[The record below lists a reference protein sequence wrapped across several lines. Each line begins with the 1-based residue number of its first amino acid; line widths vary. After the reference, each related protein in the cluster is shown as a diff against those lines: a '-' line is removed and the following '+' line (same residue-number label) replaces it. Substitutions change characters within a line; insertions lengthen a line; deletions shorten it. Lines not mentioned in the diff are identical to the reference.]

1 MRYILLELKSV
12 IGQGVGAFILEP
24 AMDPVRFQTHPED
37 YKHWRLEVDGSAAR
51 VTMKVEAKHSLRKD
65 YELKLN
71 SYDLGV
77 DIELADLLMRLRF
90 EHPGVRAVLLTADNE
105 KVFSAGA
112 NIMMLRGS
120 EHHFKVNFCKF
131 TNETRF
137 NIEDLQLHQDQHW
150 ICGVRGVCAGGGY
163 ELAAA
168 CNEIILADDGNSAV
182 SLPEVELLGVLPG
195 TGGLTR
201 VVDKRKVRRDHADI
215 FSTIGVKGVKGKR
228 AVQWR
233 LVDKTIPLSKYKDHL
248 EQRLSEAAGESSG
261 LNGIELNPIE
271 MEQTA
276 AGLRMEYVDLKVGDT
291 AGQVSD
297 SEKSSRCATL
307 TIRAPEECP
316 ADAAAALDLG
326 DRWWALKAFRELELA
341 IFHLRFNYNQVGTII
356 VTTEGDAKVMLATDE
371 LLASG
376 GNWFVDRVRHYMS
389 RVLSRVDLTARS
401 FYALI
406 EPGSCFAGS
415 LLELALAADRSFM
428 MDDEDGENA
437 VWLSPMNGGPLPMA
451 NGLTRIASRFLAN
464 PEEGEALL
472 ARGGN
477 FDAVGAEEAGLVTY
491 ALDDID
497 WEDEVPLEIEA
508 RASMSPDALTGME
521 ANLRFCGPE
530 TIETKVYGRLSA
542 WQNWIFQRPNAVGQT
557 GALQSYGEPTTPK
570 FNWTRT

>member
-1 MRYILLELKSV
+1 
-12 IGQGVGAFILEP
+12 
-24 AMDPVRFQTHPED
+24 MDPVRFQTHPD
-37 YKHWRLEVDGSAAR
+37 RYNHWRLDVDGSAAR
-51 VTMKVEAKHSLRKD
+51 VTMKVDPKHSMRDD

-77 DIELADLLMRLRF
+77 DIELADLVMRLRF
-90 EHPGVRAVLLTADNE
+90 EHPQVKAVLLKADDE

-120 EHHFKVNFCKF
+120 AHHFKVNFCKF

-137 NIEDLQLHQDQHW
+137 NIEDLQANQGQHW

-168 CNEIILADDGNSAV
+168 CNEIVLADDGNSTV

-233 LVDKTIPLSKYKDHL
+233 LVDTAVPLSQFNEHL
-248 EQRLSEAAGESSG
+248 ETRLGEAAGTDG
-261 LNGIELNPIE
+261 GMKGIPLEPIE
-271 MEQTA
+271 MEIGA
-276 AGLRMEYVDLKVGDT
+276 NGLRMQYVDLKVGDA

-297 SEKSSRCATL
+297 PDKASRCATL
-307 TIRAPEECP
+307 TVRAPDSVPSSAEE
-316 ADAAAALDLG
+316 AYALGG
-326 DRWWALKAFRELELA
+326 DWWALKAFRELELA
-341 IFHLRFNYNQVGTII
+341 IFHLRFNYAEVGTVIL
-356 VTTEGDAKVMLATDE
+356 TTEGHAETLLATDE
-371 LLASG
+371 LLAKG
-376 GNWFVDRVRHYMS
+376 GNWYIERVRHYMS
-389 RVLSRVDLTARS
+389 RVLSRLDLTARS

-415 LLELALAADRSFM
+415 LLELALAADRSYM
-428 MDDEDGENA
+428 LDDEDGNNSISI
-437 VWLSPMNGGPLPMA
+437 SPMNAGPLPMA
-451 NGLTRIASRFLAN
+451 NGLTRIASRFLAS
-464 PEEGEALL
+464 PEEGETLL
-472 ARGGN
+472 AKGGDYN
-477 FDAVGAEEAGLVTY
+477 AAGAEEAGLITC

-530 TIETKVYGRLSA
+530 TLETKVFGRLSA

>member
-1 MRYILLELKSV
+1 
-12 IGQGVGAFILEP
+12 
-24 AMDPVRFQTHPED
+24 MDPIRFQTHPD
-37 YKHWRLEVDGSAAR
+37 RYNHWRLEVDGAAAR
-51 VTMKVEAKHSLRKD
+51 VTMKVEAEHSLRDD

-90 EHPGVRAVLLTADNE
+90 EHPGVRAVLLTADDE

-120 EHHFKVNFCKF
+120 AHHFKVNFCKF

-137 NIEDLQLHQDQHW
+137 NIEDLQSHQDQHW

-168 CNEIILADDGNSAV
+168 CNEIVLADDGNSAV

-233 LVDKTIPLSKYKDHL
+233 LVDTAVPLSQYKDHL
-248 EQRLSEAAGESSG
+248 EQRLSDVAGSDSG
-261 LNGIELNPIE
+261 PNGISLQPID
-271 MEQTA
+271 MEQSA
-276 AGLRMEYVDLKVGDT
+276 AGLRMQYVDLKVGDA
-291 AGQVSD
+291 AGQVND
-297 SEKSSRCATL
+297 PDKASRCATL
-307 TIRAPEECP
+307 TIRAPESCP
-316 ADAAAALDLG
+316 ADADAALALAG
-326 DRWWALKAFRELELA
+326 DWWALKAFRELELA
-341 IFHLRFNYNQVGTII
+341 IFHLRFNYAEVGTII
-356 VTTEGDAKVMLATDE
+356 LTTEGDAEMMLATDK
-371 LLASG
+371 LLAAG
-376 GNWFVDRVRHYMS
+376 GNWFVERVRHYMS

-415 LLELALAADRSFM
+415 LLELALAADRSYM
-428 MDDEDGENA
+428 LDDEDGENA
-437 VWLSPMNGGPLPMA
+437 IWLSPMNGGPLPMA
-451 NGLTRIASRFLAN
+451 NGLTRIASRFLAT

-472 ARGGN
+472 AKGGD
-477 FDAVGAEEAGLVTY
+477 FDAASAEDAGLITC

-530 TIETKVYGRLSA
+530 TLETKVFGRLSA